1 MSIVNLVSG
10 GLDST
15 LVGVLA
21 KEEGI
26 QVFPLFVN
34 YGQRAV
40 ESEWRACQTVHEKLG
55 LTAPEYMDLRGYG
68 EIILSGLTSPE
79 KHVKDEA
86 FTPGRNL
93 LFLMVGGA
101 YAYQNGADGVAIGLL
116 AERYSLFPDQR
127 SVFLLDAERA
137 IEAAMGKRIQ
147 VTAPLMEFS
156 KSEVVALADNKGIT
170 DTYSCHAG
178 TEKPCGECISCLEI
192 MSNAS

>member
-21 KEEGI
+21 KEVGAP
-26 QVFPLFVN
+26 VFPLFVN
-34 YGQRAV
+34 YGQKAV
-40 ESEWRACQTVHEKLG
+40 EREWRACQTVHEKLE
-55 LTAPEYMDLRGYG
+55 LPVPKRMDLGG
-68 EIILSGLTSPE
+68 FGKIILSGLTSPE

-93 LFLMVGGA
+93 LFLVAGGA
-101 YAYQNGADGVAIGLL
+101 YASQNGADGVAIGLL

-127 SVFLLDAERA
+127 SIFLLDAERA
-137 IEAAMGKRIQ
+137 IEAAIGKRIQ
-147 VTAPLMEFS
+147 VTAPLMDFS
-156 KSEVVALADNKGIT
+156 KSEVLALANEKGIAG
-170 DTYSCHAG
+170 TYSCHAG

-192 MSNAS
+192 AGNVS